1 MKIESKGKNRWLPSI
16 KDAHVC
22 ALKKKEKKKSVIS
35 KKFLKIKKKS
45 LHFFLVINNLTKIS
59 LLELFQLKPYTEFIN
74 TV

>member
-16 KDAHVC
+16 KDAHIC
-22 ALKKKEKKKSVIS
+22 ALKKKKNSVIS
-35 KKFLKIKKKS
+35 KKLLKIKKKR
-45 LHFFLVINNLTKIS
+45 LHLFLVINNLTKIS

>member
-1 MKIESKGKNRWLPSI
+1 MTTIHQGCTYLCTKE
-16 KDAHVC
+16 
-22 ALKKKEKKKSVIS
+22 KKKQNKKTKKSVIS

-45 LHFFLVINNLTKIS
+45 LHLFLVINNLTKIS